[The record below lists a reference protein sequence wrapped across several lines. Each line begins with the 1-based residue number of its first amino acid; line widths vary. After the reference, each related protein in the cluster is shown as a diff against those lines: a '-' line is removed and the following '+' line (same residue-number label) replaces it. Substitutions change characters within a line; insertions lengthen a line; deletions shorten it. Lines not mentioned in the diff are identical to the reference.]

1 MYVLHCIIIIGDKKL
16 PAPEYSV
23 FQDHYAALTS
33 LLFNTDI
40 SQYLVQARIITA
52 QDQQKMSYPA
62 TDTEKAKYILIKI
75 SCQLQAG
82 YAMSFI
88 KLLEIMEK
96 HGNDPM
102 QELSA
107 TIQDK
112 IKEIHKHK
120 GQFD

>member
-1 MYVLHCIIIIGDKKL
+1 MYVLHYIIIGDKNL

-23 FQDHYAALTS
+23 FQDYYAALTN
-33 LLFNTDI
+33 LLFNTDV

-52 QDQQKMSYPA
+52 QDQQTITSIA
-62 TDTEKAKYILIKI
+62 TDTEKAKYVLIKI
-75 SCQLQAG
+75 SCQLQAD

-88 KLLEIMEK
+88 KLLEIMKK
-96 HGNDPM
+96 HGNDAM
-102 QELSA
+102 QERSA

-112 IKEIHKHK
+112 IKETHKHK